1 MANSVMADMKIK
13 REDLNPATVQLEISC
28 SEDQIKSGFEKA
40 VRELG
45 KKVRVPG
52 FRPGKAPKHMIE
64 EGLNPQALYEKA
76 ADVIIRAAYDEVL
89 EKESIKPDGMP
100 SVDISMFHRGGETLD
115 DGKIATPTFDFKMK
129 VPLAPVVE
137 LADYKGL
144 QAQKPAV
151 EVTDDEINHQI
162 DELRRGAGKKSE
174 VTTRG
179 IQEGDAVVLS
189 LSVDWDANDT
199 RSFMVIAG
207 QTFPG
212 LDKAIMGMS
221 TDDVKVEELSFPD
234 SFQHEA
240 WKGQK
245 LKTKILVKSVSA
257 FQLPDLTDEFAA
269 AFNFDNVDALKE
281 RVREGITTVKQNMV
295 KDMVRDQLL
304 DSLLEK
310 STVHV
315 ADNTWEGVVDRRI
328 RELGAEL
335 ERNNATFAQYF
346 EANNLTEEQFM
357 DSLRD
362 EAKVNV
368 RRALII
374 QRLFQDHGMKIENSD
389 VDFHFRQVLAENN
402 VPQDQVDAFTKQY
415 GGQVRE
421 EIIFRAMASKV
432 TDLLIE
438 NAKVEEVKG
447 STGGKAPAKA
457 SSKSAKAEPKAEKA
471 PAKGTKK
478 PAKK

>member
-28 SEDQIKSGFEKA
+28 TEDQIKSGFDKA

-52 FRPGKAPKHMIE
+52 FRPGKAPKHMME

-76 ADVIIRAAYDEVL
+76 ADLIIRSAYDQIL
-89 EKESIKPDGMP
+89 ERESLKPDGMP
-100 SVDISMFHRGGETLD
+100 SVDITMFHRGGETLD
-115 DGKIATPTFDFKMK
+115 DGKTAEPTFDFKMK
-129 VPLAPVVE
+129 IPLVPVVE

-144 QAQKPAV
+144 AAQRPAIT
-151 EVTDDEINHQI
+151 VTDEEVNHQI

-174 VTTRG
+174 VTNRG
-179 IQEGDAVVLS
+179 IQEGDAVVVA

-212 LDKAIMGMS
+212 LDKAIMGLS
-221 TDDVKVEELSFPD
+221 TDDVKVEELEFPE

-245 LKTKILVKSVSA
+245 LKTKILIKSVSA
-257 FQLPDLTDEFAA
+257 FQLPELTDEFAA
-269 AFNFDNVDALKE
+269 AFNFDNVDALKG
-281 RVREGITTVKQNMV
+281 RVHEGIKAVKDNMV

-335 ERNNATFAQYF
+335 ERNNANFEQYF
-346 EANNLTEEQFM
+346 QANNLTEEQFM
-357 DSLRD
+357 ESLRE

-438 NAKVEEVKG
+438 NAKIEEV
-447 STGGKAPAKA
+447 TGGTGTKS
-457 SSKSAKAEPKAEKA
+457 SSKSAKSEPKADKA